1 MLRWMNR
8 STAGGKSKAEKIAA
22 MIEKIAGSGLS
33 VDEYFGRHPVPFSR
47 RQYFRY
53 QTRLTTQGLAGLL
66 DGRSQGNRR
75 KLTPEAEAFLQG
87 AHESNPQRSL
97 DELGLSLKSKLGIE
111 VDRSTVSRF
120 FRRIGEVIAWPRP
133 REPERVTS
141 LGGGFEM
148 VAALALHLGWVQH
161 TAQGMGRALARFRR
175 TAIYRQE
182 RVGKDWKGRQ
192 GGRFTAAYNRRQDVR
207 EQRFASV
214 EEKREDK
221 NYSRMGLFQA
231 SPFIVE
237 RKCLGILAFP
247 LITLNGGTRSANA
260 PLGNALEHFCGFNYQ
275 HHTLDKFLREL
286 KYLGLAEEL
295 LRDQVGFWQ
304 AHWQKLGE
312 SSELPFL
319 CYYVDGNTKAL
330 WSQKRVKQNKVTMLG
345 RVMGCLEQVFV
356 HDAFG
361 HPVYLETYAGK
372 APVGARILGLMEKIE
387 GALEGPGPALRVTRV
402 IVMDAASNGV
412 ATLRAFAEQ
421 DRYHYITA
429 LDDNQWNPS
438 KVREQGRAKRY
449 YYGEATLR
457 DCRMELEDSREKGY
471 LVVVRAIRIDWD
483 HGKTTVLITSLPRET
498 VGASLVVKAYFERW
512 PHEELQFRS
521 MKSFACLN
529 RVAGYGKKKLPDEKV
544 RAKQKELEA
553 RITEGRQKLAVPLK
567 AMADQEERLAL
578 GLEKQRQIHSRCP
591 IVEGR
596 RVVEE
601 ESQVRLQSLAREI
614 AQCRRQMKAIEGEWG
629 KDLRRLRTYEKQW
642 LRLQG
647 KDFVYQIDVELDQ
660 IMGFFRISLVNICC
674 WFLRQC
680 MGRSTMSL
688 SKLLHRI
695 LLMPA
700 EIELTKDVRLV
711 RLRRNP
717 KDPEIMEK
725 LEPALQRLNE
735 LRIQHLDERR
745 IEFVLG

>member
-1 MLRWMNR
+1 MKR
-8 STAGGKSKAEKIAA
+8 STASRKTKVEKIAA
-22 MIEKIAGSGLS
+22 MVEKIARSGLS
-33 VDEYFGRHPVPFSR
+33 VDEYFRKHTVPFSR

-53 QTRLTTQGLAGLL
+53 QARVAGQGLAGLL
-66 DGRSQGNRR
+66 DGRSQGNHR
-75 KLTPEAEAFLQG
+75 KLSPAAEGFLRGMHQ
-87 AHESNPQRSL
+87 HSP
-97 DELGLSLKSKLGIE
+97 DLSLEEMCQSLKEALGIE

-120 FRRIGEVIAWPRP
+120 FQRVGEPIVWPRP
-133 REPERVTS
+133 QEPERVTTS
-141 LGGGFEM
+141 GGGFEIL
-148 VAALALHLGWVQH
+148 AALALHLGWVEH
-161 TAQGMGRALARFRR
+161 TAEVMAHSIARFRR
-175 TAIYRQE
+175 SAAYRQE
-182 RVGKDWKGRQ
+182 RVGKDRQ
-192 GGRFTAAYNRRQDVR
+192 GRRAGRFTAAYNQRPDVR

-221 NYSRMGLFQA
+221 NYSRMGLFQVN
-231 SPFIVE
+231 SFIVQ

-286 KYLGLAEEL
+286 KYLGLAEDL

-304 AHWQKLGE
+304 EHWRKLGE

-372 APVGARILGLMEKIE
+372 APLGARILGLMEKIE
-387 GALEGPGPALRVTRV
+387 EALEGPGPPLRVTRV

-412 ATLRAFAEQ
+412 RTLRAFAEQ

-429 LDDNQWNPS
+429 LDDNQWDPR

-471 LVVVRAIRIDWD
+471 LVEVRAIRIDWD
-483 HGKTTVLITSLPRET
+483 HGKTTVLITSLPREM
-498 VGASLVVKAYFERW
+498 VGASLVVKAYFDRW

-529 RVAGYGKKKLPDEKV
+529 RVAGYGKKKLPDETV
-544 RAKQKELEA
+544 RAKQKELGA
-553 RITEGRQKLAVPLK
+553 RITEWRKKLAVPLE
-567 AMADQEERLAL
+567 AMAGQEERLAL
-578 GLEKQRQIHSRCP
+578 SMEKQRRMHSRCP

-596 RVVEE
+596 RVVDEE
-601 ESQVRLQSLAREI
+601 TQVRLTSLAREI
-614 AQCRRQMKAIEGEWG
+614 ARCRRQMKAMEGEWG
-629 KDLRRLRTYEKQW
+629 KDLRRLRKYEKEW

-660 IMGFFRISLVNICC
+660 IMGFFRISLVNLSC
-674 WFLRQC
+674 WFLREC
-680 MGRSTMSL
+680 LGKSSMSL
-688 SKLLHRI
+688 ARFLHMI

-700 EIELTKDVRLV
+700 EIELTKEVRRVKLQS
-711 RLRRNP
+711 NP
-717 KDPEIMEK
+717 KDPQGMEK
-725 LEPALQRLNE
+725 LKPALERLNA
-735 LRIQHLDERR
+735 LRIQHLDHRR